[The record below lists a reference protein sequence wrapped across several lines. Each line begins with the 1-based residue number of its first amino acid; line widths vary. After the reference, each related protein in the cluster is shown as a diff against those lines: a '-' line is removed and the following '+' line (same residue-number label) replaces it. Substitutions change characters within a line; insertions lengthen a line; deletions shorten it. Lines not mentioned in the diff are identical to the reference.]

1 MVLPEKK
8 STGIQTDEGDETLN
22 PSTSGAVSTYG
33 YLSKLQSIWFQKSSQ
48 RAHKNFVAK
57 LLEACASEF
66 CVLFGCSGL
75 SVTSLRDHKSLTHAQ
90 MSGKSLVLHCVEVS
104 KVSQLYTVLTKVLGM
119 LFLFVVIYNLFFVA
133 TICIMLYSL

>member
-1 MVLPEKK
+1 MLFSAFFVLSEKK
-8 STGIQTDEGDETLN
+8 STGIQTDEGDELN

-33 YLSKLQSIWFQKSSQ
+33 YSSKLQSIWFPKSSQ

-75 SVTSLRDHKSLTHAQ
+75 SVTSLRDHKSMTHAQ

-104 KVSQLYTVLTKVLGM
+104 KVSQLYTVLTKVLDM
-119 LFLFVVIYNLFFVA
+119 LFVFVVIYNVFLWLLSA
-133 TICIMLYSL
+133 